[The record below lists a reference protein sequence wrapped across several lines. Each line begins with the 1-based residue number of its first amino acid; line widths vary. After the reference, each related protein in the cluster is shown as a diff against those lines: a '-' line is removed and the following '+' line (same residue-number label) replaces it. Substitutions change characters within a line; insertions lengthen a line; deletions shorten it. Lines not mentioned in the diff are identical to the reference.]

1 MNKLLRTTS
10 FRVPASSFG
19 QVFAYRAGDRF
30 RAAWQAVEDAK
41 HLTGDKRLP
50 YSSACTAL
58 QILTGDFV
66 AMYPRAGAGNENL
79 ILVSRKQLRRETLE
93 EVFIAWE
100 YAILPNARGAL
111 AEVIDDLHEERR
123 TVGDFIEHRKNQ
135 CPRAPGWVWDAAKWE
150 LSHKLA
156 GDALLLDGGITAPL
170 RLDTEAGLLTWDTP
184 LTLEWKARS
193 FRAMHRLEPHI
204 ITVPGSESLV
214 VHVTSSLVRQP
225 LDWYSRVRSAWI
237 DRGPNELLLN
247 LRVRRGKAPKRF
259 VWRDLVANVL
269 RRLSTATLVE
279 PDEVD
284 LSTSTSVRGRLWQAP
299 ASYQIGT
306 GPGQM
311 FHEAVALHCRK
322 IFRDAEPLTLE
333 RAVRTLSRP
342 AKGLLERESLT
353 RGIEAAECK
362 KLRLVCLYAEDAT
375 RERVARVVRDV
386 FPTLKALPDDSLIKQ
401 GAIELLFTSPDCSRK
416 FLTQKGNASETSD
429 WIRQAARKWPR
440 DGTQV
445 AVLAETISEEEREGD
460 GDDPKFVIRRE
471 LAKLGIVSQFIS
483 ESSTPRSRKP
493 TKDHAAWSSA
503 WDLLRSAG
511 VFPKPFPTLAEI
523 GEQTWLVGVHLVK
536 KRDASRKSSDS
547 FVLSIVAAEAG
558 TQRCIA
564 YAPDGQWRPLGVATA
579 QYLAADHGQRQ
590 DIARRVAESAIAQL
604 AASYPE
610 SRQVIFVNADKQ
622 GRLWTG
628 LSDTGDGKLPP
639 AICTN
644 RTSVIRVRIEDDY
657 VPRPA
662 GLRDWPADGSP
673 RKPGTMNALVRPAK
687 EDYPG
692 AWFYASSPRAMMAQG
707 DHRRHTRFTAPPEA
721 LRDNW
726 QSMNLTEFLCLHPG
740 PFGREALYELSAT
753 LCRHAPT
760 WDGTLNL
767 PAPLHLAKAMVLD
780 HPGKYLQSSNDD
792 DESDGQG

>member
-1 MNKLLRTTS
+1 MNNLLRTTS

-19 QVFAYRAGDRF
+19 QVFTYRAGNRF
-30 RAAWQAVEDAK
+30 RAAWQAVEDASG
-41 HLTGDKRLP
+41 LTGEKRLP

-66 AMYPRAGAGNENL
+66 AMYRRAGAGNDNL
-79 ILVSRKQLRRETLE
+79 VLVSRKELRRETLE

-111 AEVIDDLHEERR
+111 PEAIDDLHQERR
-123 TVGDFIEHRKNQ
+123 TVGDFIEHRTNQ
-135 CPRAPGWVWDAAKWE
+135 CPKAPGWVWDAAKWE

-156 GDALLLDGGITAPL
+156 SALFLDGGITAPL

-204 ITVPGSESLV
+204 ITIPGLESLV

-225 LDWYSRVRSAWI
+225 MDWSSRVRSAWI

-247 LRVRRGKAPKRF
+247 LRVRRDKAPRRF

-269 RRLSTATLVE
+269 RRLSTAALVE

-311 FHEAVALHCRK
+311 FHEAVALHCRRV
-322 IFRDAEPLTLE
+322 FQDAEPLMLE
-333 RAVRTLSRP
+333 RARRTLSRP
-342 AKGLLERESLT
+342 AKALLERETLT
-353 RGIEAAECK
+353 HGVRAAGTK
-362 KLRLVCLYAEDAT
+362 TLRLVSLYAEDAT
-375 RERVARVVRDV
+375 RERLARVVREV
-386 FPTLKALPDDSLIKQ
+386 FPTVKALPDDTFIKQ
-401 GAIELLFTSPDCSRK
+401 ENIELLFTSPDGSRN
-416 FLTQKGNASETSD
+416 FLTQKGKSSEIGD
-429 WIRQAARKWPR
+429 WIRQCARNWLHDR
-440 DGTQV
+440 VQV
-445 AVLAETISEEEREGD
+445 AVLAETSSEAEREAD

-493 TKDHAAWSSA
+493 TKDHAAWASA

-511 VFPKPFPTLAEI
+511 VFPKQFPTLPQI
-523 GEQTWLVGVHLVK
+523 GEGTWLVGVHLVK
-536 KRDASRKSSDS
+536 KRDSSRKSSNS
-547 FVLSIVAAEAG
+547 FVLSLVAAEAG
-558 TQRCIA
+558 TQRCIGF
-564 YAPDGQWRPLGVATA
+564 APDGQWRPLGIATA
-579 QYLAADHGQRQ
+579 QYLAAEHGQRQ
-590 DIARRVAESAIAQL
+590 DIARKVAESAIAQL

-662 GLRDWPADGSP
+662 GLREWPSDGSL

-687 EDYPG
+687 GDYPG

-707 DHRRHTRFTAPPEA
+707 DHRCHTRFAAPPEA

-740 PFGREALYELSAT
+740 PFGLEALYELSAT

-780 HPGKYLQSSNDD
+780 HPGKYLQSSS
-792 DESDGQG
+792 DEEESEGE